1 MDDIRFIAGPIIGR
15 YQEKL
20 DNERA
25 AREEV
30 EAKKRAE
37 YEAAQ
42 KAKAEEEAKAKEA
55 AAAAAAAESKD
66 TEMKD
71 AGAEQPAADVEEMD

>member
-1 MDDIRFIAGPIIGR
+1 MDEIRFIAGPIIGR
-15 YQEKL
+15 YQEKI
-20 DNERA
+20 DNERQ
-25 AREEV
+25 AREEA

-55 AAAAAAAESKD
+55 AAAAAGETKD

-71 AGAEQPAADVEEMD
+71 AGAEQPQANVEEMD